1 VRRELVR
8 LPDLPGVSS
17 EALHT
22 FYLIARREFV
32 TRVRSRFFL
41 IGTAVL
47 MVLLAGY
54 IVLQALVIGR
64 STTTVKVGFVGD
76 SQVLAQPLKASAPTD
91 NLRVETHLVP
101 DVRTGEGQVRAGALD
116 VLVSGN
122 PASPDVTVKDQV
134 NPTVAATLDGLVRQ
148 VALNEALSASGV
160 DAAAIEA
167 KVANA
172 GIHLLTLDP
181 NAAQRIQREVVGIFV
196 AALLYVA
203 LVVYGSIVAAGVV
216 EEKAN
221 RIIEILLS
229 TVRPRQLL
237 FGKVVGIGLVGF
249 VQLLLLG
256 AVALVAVAK
265 TQVIDVP
272 NVGVTAVAGGLLWF
286 VLGFVFYA
294 LIFAAGGSM
303 VSRQEDVGAV
313 TGPITMLIVGTYL
326 VFFWVAANP
335 DNALGVAL
343 SVIPPFAPILM
354 PARMATG
361 DAQAWQVVLAI
372 GLTLAAI
379 GGMNALA
386 ARIYSNSVLRV
397 GSRVK
402 LLEAWRGRA

>member
-1 VRRELVR
+1 
-8 LPDLPGVSS
+8 
-17 EALHT
+17 
-22 FYLIARREFV
+22 
-32 TRVRSRFFL
+32 
-41 IGTAVL
+41 
-47 MVLLAGY
+47 
-54 IVLQALVIGR
+54 
-64 STTTVKVGFVGD
+64 
-76 SQVLAQPLKASAPTD
+76 
-91 NLRVETHLVP
+91 
-101 DVRTGEGQVRAGALD
+101 
-116 VLVSGN
+116 
-122 PASPDVTVKDQV
+122 
-134 NPTVAATLDGLVRQ
+134 
-148 VALNEALSASGV
+148 
-160 DAAAIEA
+160 
-167 KVANA
+167 
-172 GIHLLTLDP
+172 
-181 NAAQRIQREVVGIFV
+181 
-196 AALLYVA
+196 
-203 LVVYGSIVAAGVV
+203 
-216 EEKAN
+216 
-221 RIIEILLS
+221 
-229 TVRPRQLL
+229 VRPRQLL